1 MKKVSQ
7 VLKFMLFSF
16 LAWTAN
22 AQTIDS
28 TELKSLMFRHI
39 GPFGNR
45 ISCTVGVPGDPFTY
59 FAGAATGGIWKTVDG
74 GIHWKPVFDDKP
86 VHAIGALAVAPS
98 DHQIIWAGTGEPFIR
113 SNVSVG
119 DGVWKS
125 MDGGDTWEHAGLDF
139 PGRVSRIIIHPT
151 NPDIVYVGA
160 LGHGYAPQKERG
172 IYRTTD
178 GGKNWELVL
187 HVNDNT
193 GTSDLVMDPSNPRI
207 LFAGMWEFELRTWVR
222 NSGGPGS
229 GVFKSVDGGST
240 WQRLEGHGL
249 PKGPVGKIAL
259 AMTPANPDRVYAQI
273 ETGDGVPLDGKP
285 TDTGELW
292 ISDDKGKSWKM
303 VNPNRDI
310 GGRQAY
316 YTRCA
321 ASPDNPHEVY
331 FIAANWTKSIDD
343 GRTLMTPQDQ
353 PNWDHHDMWI
363 DPMDGNRMI
372 VAGDGGISVSQNRGE
387 SWLKKQLA
395 VAQVYHVTTD
405 THVPYNVYTNRQDG
419 PAMRGP
425 SRSKAQGM
433 LGPSSIP
440 RGMWHDIGGG
450 ESGFATPDPE
460 DPDIIWSSA
469 SGRGPLGGIVVR
481 YNEKIRQYRDVE
493 VWPEMTT
500 GHPASDVKYRFQWTF
515 PLLISPHDH
524 NTIYVTSQ
532 VVHKTT
538 NGGQSWTVISPDL
551 TKNEPAKQK
560 FSGGLTGDNINVE
573 YGNVIYA
580 FDESPAQAGVLWAGT
595 NDGLVQVSQ
604 DGGAHWTD
612 VTKNLPGIPKD
623 GVVRNIDASK
633 WSAGKAY
640 LTIEAHQVGDFK
652 TYVYKTEDF
661 GKKWMLITDGIEQ
674 NNLNYTRCVRE
685 DPVRQGLLYLG
696 TESMLF
702 VSFDDGAHWQSL
714 MTNMP
719 HTPMYWID
727 IQEEFNDMVVGTYGR
742 GIWIL
747 DDISALQELTPA
759 IQKGKSY
766 LFDIHDTYRFQPRTA
781 IMPDFDDP
789 SEGQDPPYGVS
800 LNYWLNQEVKDSVH
814 FKIINAAGDTVRTLH
829 AAPKPGLN
837 RLWWNLLDDSG
848 KKLMMHTPPLFADWV
863 PMGKA
868 GTRPVHLGPAA
879 LLVPPGDYQVA
890 MMVGDDTYHSSLKVM
905 KDPDSEGTNAD
916 IMAQHQLLT
925 AIRADLNDVVGLVNA
940 MELVR
945 VQLNDLKKYAGM
957 HADKKAIEAAIHEVD
972 SLATDLEGTWIQL
985 KITGTGQDIVRWPA
999 ELAEQLDYLISGV
1012 SSVDYPPT
1020 DQHKQVATILHDK
1033 TEKAKADFEQFKS
1046 NQLDPFLQKLQEW
1059 GVGPISLPRD

>member
-1 MKKVSQ
+1 
-7 VLKFMLFSF
+7 
-16 LAWTAN
+16 
-22 AQTIDS
+22 
-28 TELKSLMFRHI
+28 
-39 GPFGNR
+39 
-45 ISCTVGVPGDPFTY
+45 
-59 FAGAATGGIWKTVDG
+59 
-74 GIHWKPVFDDKP
+74 
-86 VHAIGALAVAPS
+86 
-98 DHQIIWAGTGEPFIR
+98 
-113 SNVSVG
+113 
-119 DGVWKS
+119 
-125 MDGGDTWEHAGLDF
+125 
-139 PGRVSRIIIHPT
+139 
-151 NPDIVYVGA
+151 
-160 LGHGYAPQKERG
+160 
-172 IYRTTD
+172 
-178 GGKNWELVL
+178 
-187 HVNDNT
+187 
-193 GTSDLVMDPSNPRI
+193 
-207 LFAGMWEFELRTWVR
+207 
-222 NSGGPGS
+222 
-229 GVFKSVDGGST
+229 
-240 WQRLEGHGL
+240 
-249 PKGPVGKIAL
+249 
-259 AMTPANPDRVYAQI
+259 
-273 ETGDGVPLDGKP
+273 
-285 TDTGELW
+285 
-292 ISDDKGKSWKM
+292 
-303 VNPNRDI
+303 
-310 GGRQAY
+310 
-316 YTRCA
+316 
-321 ASPDNPHEVY
+321 
-331 FIAANWTKSIDD
+331 
-343 GRTLMTPQDQ
+343 
-353 PNWDHHDMWI
+353 
-363 DPMDGNRMI
+363 
-372 VAGDGGISVSQNRGE
+372 
-387 SWLKKQLA
+387 
-395 VAQVYHVTTD
+395 
-405 THVPYNVYTNRQDG
+405 
-419 PAMRGP
+419 
-425 SRSKAQGM
+425 
-433 LGPSSIP
+433 
-440 RGMWHDIGGG
+440 MWHDIGGG

-766 LFDIHDTYRFQPRTA
+766 LFDIHDTYRFQPKTA

>member
-45 ISCTVGVPGDPFTY
+45 ISCTVGVPGDPLTY

-125 MDGGDTWEHAGLDF
+125 LDGGDTWEHAGLDF

-766 LFDIHDTYRFQPRTA
+766 LFDIHDTYRFQPKTA

-848 KKLMMHTPPLFADWV
+848 KKLMMRTPPLFADWV

-957 HADKKAIEAAIHEVD
+957 HTDKKAIEAAIHEVD

>member
-1 MKKVSQ
+1 MKKALLLPITLWIGLFAITGQSQ
-7 VLKFMLFSF
+7 TL
-16 LAWTAN
+16 
-22 AQTIDS
+22 DS
-28 TELKSLMFRHI
+28 TELNALVFRHI

-45 ISCTVGVPGDPFTY
+45 ISCTAGIPGDPLTY

-98 DHQIIWAGTGEPFIR
+98 DHQIVWAGTGEPFIR
-113 SNVSVG
+113 SNVSIG
-119 DGVWKS
+119 DGVWRS
-125 MDGGDTWEHAGLDF
+125 LDGGDTWEHVGLDF

-151 NPDIVYVGA
+151 NPDIVYVAA
-160 LGHGYAPQKERG
+160 LGHGYASQKERG
-172 IYRTTD
+172 IYRTQD

-187 HVNDNT
+187 HVNDDT
-193 GTSDLVMDPSNPRI
+193 GASDLVMDPSNPRI
-207 LFAGMWEFELRTWVR
+207 LFAGMWQFELRTWIR
-222 NSGGPGS
+222 TSGGPGS
-229 GVFKSVDGGST
+229 GIYQSVDGGTT
-240 WQRLEGHGL
+240 WQRLEGKGL
-249 PKGPVGKIAL
+249 PKGPLGKIAL
-259 AMTPANPDRVYAQI
+259 AMTPADPNRVYAQI
-273 ETGDGVPLDGKP
+273 ETGDGVPWDGKP

-343 GRTLMTPQDQ
+343 GRTLITPRDQ

-363 DPMDGNRMI
+363 DPLDGNRMI

-387 SWLKKQLA
+387 SWLKKQLP

-405 THVPYNVYTNRQDG
+405 THVPYHVYTNRQDG

-425 SRSKAQGM
+425 SRSKSQGM

-450 ESGFATPDPE
+450 ESGFATPDPV

-580 FDESPAQAGVLWAGT
+580 FDESPVQAGVLWAGT

-604 DGGAHWTD
+604 DGGQHWTD
-612 VTKNLPGIPKD
+612 VTKNIPNSPPD

-633 WSAGKAY
+633 WSVGKAY
-640 LTIEAHQVGDFK
+640 LTIEAHQVGDFMP
-652 TYVYKTEDF
+652 YVYKTEDF
-661 GKKWMLITDGIEQ
+661 GKKWTRITEGIVKD
-674 NNLNYTRCVRE
+674 NLNYTRCVRE
-685 DPVRQGLLYLG
+685 DPVRPGLLYLG
-696 TESMLF
+696 TESMLY

-714 MTNMP
+714 MTNLP

-727 IQEEFNDMVVGTYGR
+727 IQEGFNDMVIGTYGR

-747 DDISALQELTPA
+747 DDITALQELTPA
-759 IQKGKSY
+759 VQKENAH
-766 LFDIHDTYRFQPRTA
+766 LFDVHDAYRFQPKTA

-789 SEGQDPPYGVS
+789 SEGQDPPYGIS
-800 LNYWLNQEVKDSVH
+800 INYWLTQEVKDSVH
-814 FKIINAAGDTVRTLH
+814 LKIFNAMGDTVRTMS
-829 AAPKPGLN
+829 AAPKAGMN
-837 RLWWNLLDDSG
+837 RLWWNLLDDPG
-848 KKLMMHTPPLFADWV
+848 KKLMMRTAPLYADWV
-863 PMGKA
+863 PMGKD
-868 GTRPVHLGPAA
+868 GTRPVHLGPAS
-879 LLVPPGDYQVA
+879 LMVLPGDYQVVMEVA
-890 MMVGDDTYHSSLKVM
+890 DQTFQASMKVM
-905 KDPDSEGTNAD
+905 KDPDSEGSTAD
-916 IMAQHQLLT
+916 IMAQHTLLT
-925 AIRADLNDVVGLVNA
+925 NICEDFNAVVDLINS
-940 MELVR
+940 MELIR
-945 VQLNDLKKYAGM
+945 VQLKNLNQYVNLNPEKDVIL
-957 HADKKAIEAAIHEVD
+957 EAIHQLD
-972 SLATDLEGTWIQL
+972 SVATELEGHWIQL
-985 KITGTGQDIVRWPA
+985 RITGTGQDIVRWPA
-999 ELAEQLDYLISGV
+999 ELAEQLDYLMSGV
-1012 SSVDYPPT
+1012 SSVDYHPT
-1020 DQHKQVATILHDK
+1020 EQHQEVAGLLHRRTEQAKSDFDQFK
-1033 TEKAKADFEQFKS
+1033 TE
-1046 NQLDPFLQKLQEW
+1046 QLMPFLQKLEAW
-1059 GVGPISLPRD
+1059 KVGPISLPQH